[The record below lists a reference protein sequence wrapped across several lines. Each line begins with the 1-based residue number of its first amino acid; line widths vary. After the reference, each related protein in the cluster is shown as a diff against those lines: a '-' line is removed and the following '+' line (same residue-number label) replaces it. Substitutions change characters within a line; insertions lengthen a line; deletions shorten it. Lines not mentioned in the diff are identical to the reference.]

1 VCACVLFHR
10 ICPPDSC
17 LCALSFAQGLLAP
30 AGTNATAFPVSFT
43 SSDNEHDLFLSTGK
57 WHSAAGTF
65 ILEVATDK
73 TQSQLNPGSVYTIGL
88 VFDNPA
94 SPRSSSVVGMAPHA
108 SSVELYRVE
117 NSVASSDNCSSV
129 LHIKPLTFRTTSCMS
144 YTSPWAAGVPLSLLL
159 LLSPAHFRLF

>member
-1 VCACVLFHR
+1 MCARVLFHR

-17 LCALSFAQGLLAP
+17 VCALSFAQGLLAP

-43 SSDNEHDLFLSTGK
+43 SSDSQDDLFLSTGK

-65 ILEVATDK
+65 ILEVATNK
-73 TQSQLNPGSVYTIGL
+73 TQSQLNPGAVYTIGL

-94 SPRSSSVVGMAPHA
+94 SPRSSSVVGMQPHA
-108 SSVELYRVE
+108 SSVELYSVT
-117 NSVASSDNCSSV
+117 NGVASSDNCSSV

-144 YTSPWAAGVPLSLLL
+144 YTSPWAAGVPLSR
-159 LLSPAHFRLF
+159 LLSPAHFRLV

>member
-1 VCACVLFHR
+1 MCACVLFHR

-144 YTSPWAAGVPLSLLL
+144 YTSPWAAGVPLSR